1 MKMESTFE
9 MLKKANDLVRNAKKK
24 NKPVKSMTEASKRYY
39 YKHREEILKKRK
51 ENGDRKDYMV
61 AYSREMRA
69 YKKANGILL
78 MTEEQKKAFNERRRK
93 RYAEDK
99 EYRDK
104 IKRQVN
110 EYRERKKNRQ
120 SRAV

>member
-1 MKMESTFE
+1 MESTFE

-24 NKPVKSMTEASKRYY
+24 SKSVKSTTEASKRYY

-51 ENGDRKDYMV
+51 ENGDRKAYML

-69 YKKANGILL
+69 YKKANGIPL